1 MAFTPTKE
9 QKEAIFSDGSILVSA
24 AAGSGKTAVLVERVA
39 NLLVNSVPRV
49 SADKL
54 LIVTFTNAA
63 AAELRSRID
72 KRLAEEFDSRP
83 DDAEIQMQRILLNNA
98 KICTIDSFCLDFIKE
113 NFEYSGL
120 NPAFKIAEGSSVK
133 ILEKQAMSSLIY
145 ECFEKG
151 EERFYNLLD
160 FCGGN
165 FDDSQLTECIYDL
178 FDFSRNMPYPNLWL
192 DNIVNDYSDF
202 AQGKSDKFVLEGLR
216 IVAENFENALQYA
229 NKSVEILKSDP
240 VCFSKWGLNFTY
252 FAEIAS
258 SLLSFANSG
267 EWDACRKIAKAIKPP
282 SLKKV
287 PEELKTDRI
296 LLSLE
301 YRDMAKDLIKG
312 SLSILSDN
320 LNALRSESA
329 YICGHLSYLVELV
342 KEYEKKLYALL
353 DEQSL
358 ITFYK
363 SEQTVLKLLTELDGD
378 KIIPSNLAK
387 YYSEQFDAVLVD
399 EYQDTN
405 TLQDMIFSIL
415 SDGGRKLFCVGDAK
429 QSIYKFRGA
438 NPLNFIDKKDAAL
451 SAQDRKPDETLRI
464 DLKCNF
470 RSRAEICQ
478 YSNRL
483 FEKMMT
489 RKNALIEYDETEKL
503 VPEAS
508 FPCCDE
514 PAAETHFVDFVAL
527 SSDEDLNADSAVEA
541 EAHKVADLILEAMEK
556 PAFVRNNDR
565 NGLRKARFNDF
576 TILVR
581 AMKGK
586 GTTYIKT
593 LRERGIPVTASV
605 SDTIDSDEVNTL
617 ISFLKIINNPSDD
630 IALLTVLT
638 SRVFT
643 FTINNIAR
651 LRTNSRYKSIYSS
664 VIKAAEIG
672 DDNAKNFIELLSTL
686 RKINVTSSLGELI
699 EEIFDRTNLLNV
711 FSADGEDTARMNLL
725 SVQAFAESFEQ
736 DRKRDIRSFIS
747 YFEELDNRDFKLSTE
762 SSDCVTVM
770 TIHSSKG
777 LQFPICIVAG
787 CGNDFYF
794 PDLRS
799 RYYID
804 ETHGISFSYY
814 LDDEKQDGNLLR
826 TLMKKDMEKQLLAEE
841 MRLLYV
847 ALTRAVDKLVVM
859 ITYRDMYKRLPK
871 IIEASSKSLDRD
883 RFSSVLYSQCKSYA
897 DWLVAAF
904 ALSGNSVNLLA
915 QKDGNNIFFHKTV
928 GCISKP
934 EISEEIYADVG
945 ITNELKR
952 VYNAEYPYLDI
963 LDVESKAS
971 VTDLV
976 HKADTDKYRFIS
988 RPAFLNSGGLT
999 SAEKGTA
1006 VHKIMQYA
1014 EYSKCKSELESEL
1027 ERLYENF
1034 YLSDAEY
1041 ESVDKDLLNGF
1052 FESDLFDRIL
1062 SSPTLRREFKFLTE
1076 FPATQLKEGLNEK
1089 YADEMIVVQGA
1100 VDLIFEENDRLV
1112 IVDFKTDS
1120 NKDETAFIEAY
1131 SEQLKLYSMACEK
1144 LLKKPIGE
1152 LILYSFSLH
1161 KEIIIK

>member
-9 QKEAIFSDGSILVSA
+9 QKDAIFSDGSILVSA

-83 DDAEIQMQRILLNNA
+83 DDSEIQMQRILLNNA
-98 KICTIDSFCLDFIKE
+98 KICTIDAFCLDFIKE
-113 NFEYSGL
+113 NFEYSGI
-120 NPAFKIAEGSSVK
+120 NPSFKIAEGSTIK
-133 ILEKQAMSSLIY
+133 MLKKQAISALIN

-160 FCGGN
+160 FFGGN
-165 FDDSQLTECIYDL
+165 FDDSQLTECIFDL
-178 FDFSRNMPYPNLWL
+178 FDFSRNMPYPNMWL
-192 DNIVNDYSDF
+192 DKIVKDYSEF
-202 AQGKSDKFVLEGLR
+202 SLGTSDKYVLEGLN
-216 IVAENFENALQYA
+216 IVSDNFESALQYA

-240 VCFSKWGLNFTY
+240 VCFSKWGENFSY
-252 FAEIAS
+252 FADLS
-258 SLLSFANSG
+258 SLLITHANQG
-267 EWDACRKIAKAIKPP
+267 EWDKCRDAVKGIKAP

-287 PEELKTDRI
+287 PEELKTDNI
-296 LLSLE
+296 LLALE

-312 SLSILSDN
+312 SLSVLSDN
-320 LNALRSESA
+320 LSTLREEA
-329 YICGHLSYLVELV
+329 GYINTHLSYLVELV

-353 DEQSL
+353 DEQNL

-363 SEQTVLKLLTELDGD
+363 SEQTVLQLLTVLDGD
-378 KIIPSNLAK
+378 TIKPSALAK

-405 TLQDMIFSIL
+405 TLQDMIFGIL
-415 SDGGRKLFCVGDAK
+415 SNGGKKLFCVGDAK

-438 NPLNFIDKKDAAL
+438 NPLNFIAKKDVATT
-451 SAQDRKPDETLRI
+451 SQDRKSDETLRI

-470 RSRAEICQ
+470 RSRSAVCE

-483 FEKMMT
+483 FEKLMS
-489 RKNALIEYDETEKL
+489 RKNALIEYDDAEKL
-503 VPEAS
+503 SPEAA
-508 FPCCDE
+508 FPYCEE
-514 PAAETHFVDFVAL
+514 PAAETHFVDYVAL
-527 SSDEDLNADSAVEA
+527 SSEEGSNTDSEIEA
-541 EAHKVADLILEAMEK
+541 EAHKVADLIYEALEK
-556 PAFVRNNDR
+556 PAFIRSDDK
-565 NGLRKARFNDF
+565 NGLRKAKFSDF

-605 SDTIDSDEVNTL
+605 SDTIGSDEVNTL

-638 SRVFT
+638 SPVFM
-643 FTINNIAR
+643 FTINEIAL
-651 LRTNSRYKSIYSS
+651 LRAKNRYKSVYSS
-664 VIKAAEIG
+664 LVKAAQSG
-672 DDNAKNFIELLSTL
+672 DNKANDFIELISRL

-699 EEIFDRTNLLNV
+699 EEIFDQTNLLNV

-736 DRKRDIRSFIS
+736 DRRRDIRSFLS

-770 TIHSSKG
+770 TIHASKG

-804 ETHGISFSYY
+804 ESHGISFSYFV
-814 LDDEKQDGNLLR
+814 DDQKQDGNILR

-847 ALTRAVDKLVVM
+847 ALTRAVDKLIVM
-859 ITYRDMYKRLPK
+859 VTYRDMHKKLPK
-871 IIEASSKSLDRD
+871 IIEASKKSLCKDK
-883 RFSSVLYSQCKSYA
+883 FSSVLYSECKSYA
-897 DWLVAAF
+897 DWLVASFTLA
-904 ALSGNSVNLLA
+904 GNYKHLLV
-915 QKDGNNIFFHKTV
+915 QKDADNLFFHSSV
-928 GCISKP
+928 GSIVKK
-934 EISEEIYADVG
+934 EVFEEVSPDSSVCE
-945 ITNELKR
+945 ELKNT
-952 VYNAEYPYLDI
+952 YNLEYPYKDI
-963 LDVESKAS
+963 LDIESKAS
-971 VTDLV
+971 VTEIV
-976 HKADTDKYRFIS
+976 HKADSEKFRFSS
-988 RPAFLNSGGLT
+988 RPAFLNAGGLT

-1014 EYSKCKSELESEL
+1014 DFEKCRTDLDSEL
-1027 ERLYENF
+1027 ERLYESF

-1041 ESVDKDLLNGF
+1041 ESVDKDVLVKFLN
-1052 FESDLFDRIL
+1052 SNLCDRIL
-1062 SSPTLRREFKFLTE
+1062 SSPFVKREFKFLTE
-1076 FPATQLKEGLNEK
+1076 FPATKLKEDLDSK
-1089 YADEMIVVQGA
+1089 YADERIVVQGA
-1100 VDLIFEENDRLV
+1100 VDLVFEESDQLV

-1120 NKDETAFIEAY
+1120 SKDENAFTQAY
-1131 SEQLKLYSMACEK
+1131 SQQLKLYSKACEK
-1144 LLKKPIGE
+1144 LLKKPIKE
-1152 LILYSFSLH
+1152 LILYAFSLD

>member
-9 QKEAIFSDGSILVSA
+9 QKEAIYSDGSILVSA

-39 NLLVNSVPRV
+39 NLLVNSVPRI

-83 DDAEIQMQRILLNNA
+83 EDSEIQMQRILLNNA

-113 NFEYSGL
+113 NFEYSGI
-120 NPAFKIAEGSSVK
+120 NPSFKIAEGSSVK
-133 ILEKQAMSSLIY
+133 VMEKQAMSALIN

-151 EERFYNLLD
+151 EERFYNILD
-160 FCGGN
+160 FFGGN
-165 FDDSQLTECIYDL
+165 FDDSQLTDCIYDL
-178 FDFSRNMPYPNLWL
+178 FNFSRNMPYPTLWL
-192 DNIVNDYSDF
+192 DNIVKDYSEF
-202 AQGKSDKFVLEGLR
+202 ASGKSDKFVAEGLN
-216 IVAENFENALQYA
+216 IVADIFENALEYA
-229 NKSVEILKSDP
+229 NKSVEILKTDP
-240 VCFSKWGLNFTY
+240 VCFNKWGLNFTY
-252 FAEIAS
+252 FSEVSS
-258 SLLSFANSG
+258 SLLAFAKSG
-267 EWDACRKIAKAIKPP
+267 EWDACRLTAKTIKPP
-282 SLKKV
+282 ALKRF
-287 PEELKTDRI
+287 PDELKTDNI
-296 LLSLE
+296 LLALE
-301 YRDMAKDLIKG
+301 YRDMAKELIKS
-312 SLSILSDN
+312 SLSVLSDN
-320 LNALRSESA
+320 LADLRKETE
-329 YICGHLSYLVELV
+329 YISLHLSYLVELV
-342 KEYEKKLYALL
+342 KEYEKKLYGLF
-353 DEQSL
+353 DEQNL

-363 SEQTVLKLLTELDGD
+363 SEQTVLQLLTELNGNA
-378 KIIPSNLAK
+378 ILPSDLAK
-387 YYSEQFDAVLVD
+387 YYSEQFDAILVD

-405 TLQDMIFSIL
+405 TLQDMIFDIL
-415 SDGGRKLFCVGDAK
+415 SDGGKKLFCVGDAK

-438 NPLNFIDKKDAAL
+438 NPLNFIAKKDVAVP
-451 SAQDRKPDETLRI
+451 SKDRMPDEALRI

-470 RSRAEICQ
+470 RSRADICE
-478 YSNRL
+478 YANRL
-483 FEKMMT
+483 FEKLMS
-489 RKNALIEYDETEKL
+489 RKNALIEYDESEKL
-503 VPEAS
+503 SPEAV
-508 FPCCDE
+508 FPQCEE
-514 PAAETHFVDFVAL
+514 PAADTHFVDYVAL
-527 SSDEDLNADSAVEA
+527 SSDEDLNTDSATEV
-541 EAHKVADLILEAMEK
+541 EAHKVADLIFEAMEK
-556 PAFVRNNDR
+556 PAFIRTDDKK
-565 NGLRKARFNDF
+565 GLRKAKYSDF

-593 LRERGIPVTASV
+593 LRDRGIPVTASV

-638 SRVFT
+638 SSVFM
-643 FTINNIAR
+643 FTMNEIAT
-651 LRTNSRYKSIYSS
+651 LRTHNRYKSIYSS
-664 VIKAAEIG
+664 MIRASENGDTKATE
-672 DDNAKNFIELLSTL
+672 FIELLSGL
-686 RKINVTSSLGELI
+686 RKISVTSSLGELI
-699 EEIFDRTNLLNV
+699 EEIFDQTNLLNV
-711 FSADGEDTARMNLL
+711 FSAGGEDTARMNLL
-725 SVQAFAESFEQ
+725 SVQSFAESFEQ

-747 YFEELDNRDFKLSTE
+747 YFEQLDNRDFKLTAE
-762 SSDCVTVM
+762 SSNCVTVM

-804 ETHGISFSYY
+804 ESHGISFSYY

-847 ALTRAVDKLVVM
+847 ALTRAVDKLIVM
-859 ITYRDMYKRLPK
+859 VTYRDMYKKLPK
-871 IIEASSKSLDRD
+871 IVDATNKSLCCDTI
-883 RFSSVLYSQCKSYA
+883 SSVLYSQCKSYA

-904 ALSGNSVNLLA
+904 SLSGNTAHLIAHKNS
-915 QKDGNNIFFHKTV
+915 NNIFFHKSV
-928 GCISKP
+928 GSAETS
-934 EISEEIYADVG
+934 EITEEIYPNDTV
-945 ITNELKR
+945 INELKGF
-952 VYNAEYPYLDI
+952 YAIKYPYQDI

-1014 EYSKCKSELESEL
+1014 DFNRCKGDLDSEL

-1041 ESVDKDLLNGF
+1041 ESVDKEILNSF
-1052 FESDLFDRIL
+1052 FTSDLCYRIL
-1062 SSPTLRREFKFLTE
+1062 SSQSVRREYKFLTE
-1076 FPATQLKEGLNEK
+1076 FPATQLKEDLNAK
-1089 YADEMIVVQGA
+1089 YSDEMIVVQGA
-1100 VDLIFEENDRLV
+1100 VDLVFEENDRLV

-1120 NKDETAFIEAY
+1120 NKDENAFISAY
-1131 SEQLKLYSMACEK
+1131 SQQLKLYSKACEK

-1152 LILYSFSLH
+1152 LILYSFSLQ